1 MLVVTRRAHTHTRVN
16 AGAVEVDPPRVF
28 QVFHVVTQVFQVLG
42 DGL

>member
-1 MLVVTRRAHTHTRVN
+1 MVGCDPPCTHTRVN

-28 QVFHVVTQVFQVLG
+28 QVFHVVTQVLV